1 MKQSAKLNG
10 PGDGRLSFRTLLV
23 FSLPALP
30 IAMMHIPVGAIIPG
44 FYAKHTTVTLT
55 AIGVIFLVSRIFDAV
70 IDPAIGYLS
79 DRTTSRFGKRKPWVA
94 AGAVIAIAAIYVLF
108 TPPASAGPFY
118 LLAASMALYL
128 GWTVLE
134 IPYRAWSGEL
144 TRSYADRSRISVYIA
159 VMGALGT
166 IVFMGVSLLPVF
178 KDSEIGPDTLRVMA
192 IVVMVLLPAL
202 VALALARIPEG
213 RFVATTRSSAL
224 AAIGS
229 LGRNGPMQ
237 IFSAAFIFGGLA
249 SGVFTAVFFIYVD
262 SYLGI
267 GGKFTTVYV
276 ASAFANV
283 AAMPMWNWIIR
294 RIGQHRAL
302 ALSWACIAVLQLMML
317 VVRPGAGAFAPMVA
331 FAIAYGVGE
340 AATKAAPYALVGDV
354 VDYEILRSGV
364 NRAGSYFA
372 FITLVAKLNF
382 AIGGGAAFLLLGL
395 VGYRVGHANGAAQ
408 TAGFLAIFI
417 GLPILLYLLAAVV
430 VWRFPLDERRQELIR
445 RRIEQRAARAEAAAA
460 AAPPLVPVLAR

>member
-1 MKQSAKLNG
+1 MTQSMDTQR
-10 PGDGRLSFRTLLV
+10 PGDARLSVRTLLV

-94 AGAVIAIAAIYVLF
+94 AGAAIAVVAIYVLF
-108 TPPASAGPFY
+108 TPPPSAGPAY

-144 TRSYADRSRISVYIA
+144 TRHYADRSRISVYIA
-159 VMGALGT
+159 VMGSLGA

-178 KDSEIGPDTLRVMA
+178 KDSEIGPDTLKAMA
-192 IVVMVLLPAL
+192 IVVMVLLPSL
-202 VALALARIPEG
+202 VALTLARIPEG
-213 RFVATTRSSAL
+213 RFVASTRSSAL

-237 IFSAAFIFGGLA
+237 NFSAAFIFGGLA

-276 ASAFANV
+276 ANAFANV
-283 AAMPMWNWIIR
+283 VAMPLWNWIIR
-294 RIGQHRAL
+294 RVGQHRAL
-302 ALSWACIAVLQLMML
+302 ALSWLSMGMLQLL
-317 VVRPGAGAFAPMVA
+317 VLLVRPGAGAFLPMLA
-331 FAIAYGVGE
+331 FALAYGVGE

-372 FITLVAKLNF
+372 FLTLVAKLNF
-382 AIGGGAAFLLLGL
+382 AIGGGVAFLLLGL
-395 VGYRVGHANGAAQ
+395 VGYRVGHANGAGQ
-408 TAGFLAIFI
+408 TAGFLAIFV
-417 GLPILLYLLAAVV
+417 GLPIILYLLAAAV
-430 VWRFPLDERRQELIR
+430 VWRFPLDERRQEVIR
-445 RRIEQRAARAEAAAA
+445 RRIEQRAARADVP
-460 AAPPLVPVLAR
+460 APVR